1 MSRVVLIS
9 VVVANIV
16 LSLLAAEPRVKA
28 DKVLVLKKDREL
40 QLLRDGKVLK
50 KYKVALGGS
59 PEGPKQRQGDRKTPE
74 GYYRIDFRNPNSQFH
89 RSLHITYPSKADRER
104 ARKLGVRPG
113 GDIFIHGLPNGQ
125 GWIGA
130 AHRLHDWT
138 DGCIAVTNEEID
150 EIWAMVDDGTPIEI
164 RP

>member
-1 MSRVVLIS
+1 MSRTIGLFLS
-9 VVVANIV
+9 VTLA
-16 LSLLAAEPRVKA
+16 LGATAAETAVKA

-40 QLLRDGKVLK
+40 RLLRGDKVLK

-59 PEGPKQRQGDRKTPE
+59 PEGAKERQGDRKTPE
-74 GYYRIDFRNPNSQFH
+74 GRYILDSRNRNSQFY
-89 RSLHITYPSKADRER
+89 RSIHINYPSKADRER
-104 ARKLGVRPG
+104 ARRMGVSPG
-113 GDIFIHGLPNGQ
+113 GDLFIHGLPNGQ
-125 GWIGA
+125 GWIGS

-138 DGCIAVTNEEID
+138 DGCIAVTNEEMD